1 MTADGFRRLA
11 LSFPETSESAHMGHP
26 DFRVAGKI
34 FATLSHPDDAWA
46 MVKLTPEQQDE
57 LVRTEPAAFSP
68 VKGGWGRQ
76 GATQVRLKAARKP
89 IVAVA
94 LSAAWR
100 NRAPKRIV
108 AEMLLNSDHL

>member
-89 IVAVA
+89 IVAAA

-108 AEMLLNSDHL
+108 AGMLLNSDHL